1 MFMPARLYVNHVYA
15 GTHTGYRIVNSLGTR
30 DIGSYELPDRVLE
43 MKLGLLP
50 RTANILN
57 L

>member
-1 MFMPARLYVNHVYA
+1 VYA